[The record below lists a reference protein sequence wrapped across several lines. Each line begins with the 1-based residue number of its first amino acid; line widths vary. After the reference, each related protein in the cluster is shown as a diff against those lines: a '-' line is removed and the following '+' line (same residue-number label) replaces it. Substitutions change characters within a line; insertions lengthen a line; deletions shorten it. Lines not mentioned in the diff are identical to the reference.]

1 MKKWLLGLTM
11 GAMLISLG
19 QATTAEASFSSDA
32 PTYQTKNT
40 INWSVR
46 TQVNMVDFYN
56 LTHEELVQKIYA
68 QLTAAGFKPATA
80 KVEANNIA
88 STKPAA
94 KKPAETAK
102 PAAQKPAKPAAQKP
116 AETAKPV
123 AEKPAEKPAES
134 TKPVAEKPAAQQPVA
149 QKPAPQPAQET
160 TAPAKQESG
169 TVSSIEQQVLT
180 LTNQE
185 RAKEG
190 LKPLATDAKLMDAA
204 REKSTD
210 MRTGKYFSHTSPTLG
225 SPFDRMKALGIDY
238 RAAAENIAMGQTSA
252 EEVVKA
258 WMNSPGHRANIMNGN
273 FTHIGIGY
281 DAQGHYWTQQF
292 IQK

>member
-11 GAMLISLG
+11 GVMVFSFG
-19 QATTAEASFSSDA
+19 QVITAEASSSQNA
-32 PTYQTKNT
+32 ENFLTQATNNWTKNT
-40 INWSVR
+40 QSK
-46 TQVNMVDFYN
+46 QVESYTASQQQM
-56 LTHEELVQKIYA
+56 LEEIYA
-68 QLTAAGFKPATA
+68 QLAASGLNFDFEKFVAE
-80 KVEANNIA
+80 KQ
-88 STKPAA
+88 AA
-94 KKPAETAK
+94 
-102 PAAQKPAKPAAQKP
+102 
-116 AETAKPV
+116 TAKPV
-123 AEKPAEKPAES
+123 AEKPAATAKPAAEK
-134 TKPVAEKPAAQQPVA
+134 TATTAKPAAEKTAATAKPVAEKPAATAKPVA
-149 QKPAPQPAQET
+149 EKPATQATEQ
-160 TAPAKQESG
+160 AGSI
-169 TVSSIEQQVLT
+169 SNIEQQVLT

-190 LKPLATDAKLMDAA
+190 LKALATDAKLMNAA

-210 MRTGKYFSHTSPTLG
+210 MRTNKYFSHTSPTFG

-238 RAAAENIAMGQTSA
+238 RAAGENIAMGQKSA

-258 WMNSPGHRANIMNGN
+258 WMESPGHRENIMKAN

>member
-1 MKKWLLGLTM
+1 MKKWLVSLTM
-11 GAMLISLG
+11 GAMFVTLG
-19 QATTAEASFSSDA
+19 QASIAEASFSSKT
-32 PTYQTKNT
+32 PTYETKNT
-40 INWSVR
+40 IDWSVR
-46 TQVNMVDFYN
+46 TQVNSFDFYN
-56 LTHEELVQKIYA
+56 FTHKQMVEELYA

-80 KVEANNIA
+80 KYKAKEIVE
-88 STKPAA
+88 TKEVEKQVVEQ
-94 KKPAETAK
+94 KKE
-102 PAAQKPAKPAAQKP
+102 
-116 AETAKPV
+116 EVAKPV
-123 AEKPAEKPAES
+123 AEKVTEPKAEVPAQPAIE
-134 TKPVAEKPAAQQPVA
+134 KPVAQPVA
-149 QKPAPQPAQET
+149 QKPAQQPEQKTNTNAPVEQS
-160 TAPAKQESG
+160 TAGIS
-169 TVSSIEQQVLT
+169 TIEQQVLT

-258 WMNSPGHRANIMNGN
+258 WMESPGHRANIMNGK